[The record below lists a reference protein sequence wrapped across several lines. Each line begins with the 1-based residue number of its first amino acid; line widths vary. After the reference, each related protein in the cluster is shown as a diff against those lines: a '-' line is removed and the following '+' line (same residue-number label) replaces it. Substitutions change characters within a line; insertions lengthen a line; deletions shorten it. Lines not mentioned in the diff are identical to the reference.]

1 MNTPDDSLPTHPK
14 GEQISHSNS
23 DLPCIAPALLPVE
36 TFSGRIHV
44 EWDPQ
49 AAVTPLGQLAFFIE
63 FLKTAELFD
72 PWVEE
77 CPLEYHSP
85 NAPAKR
91 NVLGTAM
98 LSILSGHKR
107 YAHITSIRGDGVNPN
122 LLEMSKV
129 TSEDSVRRA
138 FKNVDKRDCADWQR
152 RHLRHCYNPLLAE
165 PWILD
170 IDTTV
175 KPLYGHQEGAVVGY
189 NPQKPGR
196 PSHAFHTYFIA
207 NLRLIL
213 DVEVQPGN
221 KTASS
226 YSRPGLYEFIDSLAP
241 ALRPA
246 FIRGDVGFGNEGM
259 MKESEDRAQPYLFK
273 IRQTSKVKGLIDYLF
288 SSADWVDAG
297 QGWQGCESTLQ
308 LSGWTRERRVV
319 VVRRELKKDIALE
332 YKAKNGQQ
340 EFAFLGALDPVKK
353 YEYAVY
359 VTSLCD
365 EICAISQHYRD
376 RADCENPFDELKNQW
391 SWGGFTTRDID
402 RCQIMARHT
411 ALFYNWWS
419 IFVGLAISERHA
431 EAITSRPLMLY
442 GVAKQTTHAGQR
454 RLTIT
459 SMHGSSERMSKILT
473 SLSAFFSS
481 LRSSAEQL
489 GRAGVWRIILSRAFM
504 RFLGGRLL
512 REPRLIGSSP

>member
-1 MNTPDDSLPTHPK
+1 MV
-14 GEQISHSNS
+14 Q
-23 DLPCIAPALLPVE
+23 APLPVE

-44 EWDPQ
+44 EWDPH

-77 CPLEYHSP
+77 CPIEYRSP

-91 NVLGTAM
+91 DVLGTIM
-98 LSILSGHKR
+98 LSILSGHTR
-107 YAHITSIRGDGVNPN
+107 YAHITSIRGDGVNPQ

-129 TSEDSVRRA
+129 LSEDSVRRS
-138 FKNVDKRDCADWQR
+138 FKNVDKGACEDWQR
-152 RHLRHCYNPLLAE
+152 RHLRRCYEALLVE

-175 KPLYGHQEGAVVGY
+175 KPLYGHQQGAAVGY
-189 NPQKPGR
+189 NPHKPGR
-196 PSHAFHTYFIA
+196 PSHALHTYFIA

-221 KTASS
+221 QTASS
-226 YSRPGLYEFIDSLAP
+226 YSRPGLFEFIDSLAP
-241 ALRPA
+241 ASRPA
-246 FIRGDVGFGNEGM
+246 FIRGDVGFGNEAT
-259 MKESEDRAQPYLFK
+259 MKQAEDRAQPYLFK
-273 IRQTSKVKGLIDYLF
+273 LRQTSKVKVLIDQLF

-297 QGWQGCESTLQ
+297 QGWQGCESTLM
-308 LSGWTRERRVV
+308 LSGWTRQRRVV
-319 VVRRELKKDIALE
+319 VVRRELKEDLALE
-332 YKAKNGQQ
+332 HKPKDGQLQ
-340 EFAFLGALDPVKK
+340 FAFVDTLDPVKK

-359 VTSLCD
+359 VTSLGD

-391 SWGGFTTRDID
+391 GWGGFTTRDIH
-402 RCQIMARHT
+402 RCQVMARHT

-419 IFVGLAISERHA
+419 IFVGLAIPDRHA
-431 EAITSRPLMLY
+431 EAITTRPLMLY

-459 SMHGSSERMSKILT
+459 STHGSSERMSKILS
-473 SLSAFFSS
+473 SLSAFLSR
-481 LRSSAEQL
+481 LRSNAEQL
-489 GRAGVWRIILSRAFM
+489 GRTEVWRIILSRVFI

-512 REPRLIGSSP
+512 RQTKAIGFSP